1 VRWPIAPIVLCLL
14 LLGACGDSTVTES
27 QLSGRYEADTTVLDA
42 GEGPALCLGGI
53 ATSLPPRCGGVPV
66 LGWDWSEVSGEQ
78 RRGGVTWGEYH
89 VEGTYDGT
97 TFTLLEAGPPQ
108 PRPEE
113 PGDLFAAPCPEPEG
127 GWVDTDPSS
136 TKDSDRTAAMGVAE
150 AIDSVDVMA
159 RQKKLQLEWHPN
171 STCRVMG
178 DAARLQQ
185 VVWNLLT
192 NAIKFTPEGG
202 SVRVSLATLPGMA
215 ELRVSDS
222 GVGIRPEILDTIFNP
237 FQQGE
242 RHGTPGLGLG
252 LAIVRQVVE
261 AHEGTVL
268 AESEGLNRGATLIVR
283 LPRLTE

>member
-150 AIDSVDVMA
+150 AIDSYAGLWIDYLKDPIDEQKPGSYILVVGFTDDPQLHEAAIREVWGGPLCLTSFEYTFEELRRAQHDLGNGGAERFGIQMLSSGIDVMDNRVDVEA
-159 RQKKLQLEWHPN
+159 
-171 STCRVMG
+171 
-178 DAARLQQ
+178 
-185 VVWNLLT
+185 VVFDPSMQTALDQ
-192 NAIKFTPEGG
+192 EY
-202 SVRVSLATLPGMA
+202 VPGM
-215 ELRVSDS
+215 V
-222 GVGIRPEILDTIFNP
+222 
-237 FQQGE
+237 
-242 RHGTPGLGLG
+242 H
-252 LAIVRQVVE
+252 VE
-261 AHEGTVL
+261 PAL
-268 AESEGLNRGATLIVR
+268 Q
-283 LPRLTE
+283 PM

>member
-1 VRWPIAPIVLCLL
+1 VIDRNGRALTRIIEDLLDFSRNVR
-14 LLGACGDSTVTES
+14 
-27 QLSGRYEADTTVLDA
+27 
-42 GEGPALCLGGI
+42 GG
-53 ATSLPPRCGGVPV
+53 LRVDRVPV
-66 LGWDWSEVSGEQ
+66 DM
-78 RRGGVTWGEYH
+78 
-89 VEGTYDGT
+89 
-97 TFTLLEAGPPQ
+97 
-108 PRPEE
+108 RPI
-113 PGDLFAAPCPEPEG
+113 
-127 GWVDTDPSS
+127 
-136 TKDSDRTAAMGVAE
+136 VAE